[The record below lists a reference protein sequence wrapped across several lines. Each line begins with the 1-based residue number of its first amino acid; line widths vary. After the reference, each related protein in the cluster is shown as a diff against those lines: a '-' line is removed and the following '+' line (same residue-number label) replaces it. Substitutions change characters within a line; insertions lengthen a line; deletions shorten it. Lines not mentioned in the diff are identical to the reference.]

1 MEVILS
7 EKYLSLPIGKI
18 ITMSGKATRAIRS
31 DTSDLEKQ
39 FAYVD
44 TIINRHYNAAL
55 ANVNLESLLTAWEV
69 GQYVSVQLKS
79 SHWGAKVVSDLADYL
94 KRQNPKRRGYG
105 KRHLYN
111 MVKFYDTYNTVE
123 FQYLEQQLRL
133 NEIVQLSIAQI
144 GETSNQTE
152 IVQLPI
158 AQIGLTFVPMPKVL
172 ALTTFTNHIEIL
184 NRCRT
189 DEERVFYM
197 LYAAHQKLKTEE
209 LRRSIVTQ
217 TYSTILDKEKMMSP
231 NLRDN
236 YPNVE
241 FILKDK
247 AIVDFLNLPQKH
259 NEHHLHKGLLE
270 HMKEFI
276 LELGKDFL
284 FVDSEYAVQV
294 GGSTK
299 RIDLLFYHRALQC
312 LVAIELK
319 AVDFEPEFVGKMD
332 MYLEA
337 LDRDVKRDNE
347 NPSIGIILCPSAD
360 RSMVEYTLNRSL
372 SPTMVAEYRNK
383 LIPQEVMQKSLEEY
397 CAFLG
402 NDMADNSLK
411 GNQQ

>member
-1 MEVILS
+1 MVQTETI
-7 EKYLSLPIGKI
+7 
-18 ITMSGKATRAIRS
+18 
-31 DTSDLEKQ
+31 DLEKQ

-44 TIINRHYNAAL
+44 AIINRHRGSAIAMV
-55 ANVNLESLLTAWEV
+55 NVESLLTAWEV
-69 GQYVSVQLKS
+69 GQYISFQLKS
-79 SHWGAKVVSDLADYL
+79 SQWGAKVVSDLADYL
-94 KRQNPKRRGYG
+94 KRQNPRRRGYG

-111 MVKFYDTYNTVE
+111 MVKLYETYSTGD
-123 FQYLEQQLRL
+123 FHQLVGNLKL
-133 NEIVQLSIAQI
+133 N
-144 GETSNQTE
+144 E

-158 AQIGLTFVPMPKVL
+158 AQIGNLENSLEIVQLPIAQMETHMDSMPKVL

-184 NRCRT
+184 NRCRA
-189 DEERVFYM
+189 DEERIFYM
-197 LYAAHQKLKTEE
+197 LYAAHQRLKTEE
-209 LRRSIVTQ
+209 LRRCIVNQ
-217 TYSTILDKEKMMSP
+217 TYANLLDKDKMMSP
-231 NLRDN
+231 NLRDS

-299 RIDLLFYHRALQC
+299 RIDWLFYHRALQC

-360 RSMVEYTLNRSL
+360 RSMVEYTLSRSL
-372 SPTMVAEYRNK
+372 SPTMVAEYRSK
-383 LIPQEVMQKSLEEY
+383 LIPQEVMQRSLEEY

-402 NDMADNSLK
+402 DDMK
-411 GNQQ
+411 TNQQKD

>member
-1 MEVILS
+1 MDKKTVR
-7 EKYLSLPIGKI
+7 I
-18 ITMSGKATRAIRS
+18 IPSNPDDFER
-31 DTSDLEKQ
+31 Q

-44 TIINRHYNAAL
+44 SIINKHRTTAIAT
-55 ANVNLESLLTAWEV
+55 VNMESLLTAWEV
-69 GQYVSVQLKS
+69 GQFISTQLKS
-79 SHWGAKVVSDLADYL
+79 SHWGSKVVSELADYL
-94 KRQNPKRRGYG
+94 KRQNPKRRGFG

-111 MVKFYDTYNTVE
+111 MVKFYDTYSTDE
-123 FQYLEQQLRL
+123 FRHLGEHLKL
-133 NEIVQLSIAQI
+133 DEFVQLPIAQI
-144 GETSNQTE
+144 ENNDRQNE

-158 AQIGLTFVPMPKVL
+158 AQFENSSKSMPIVLTL
-172 ALTTFTNHIEIL
+172 NTFTNHIEIL
-184 NRCRT
+184 NRCAT
-189 DEERVFYM
+189 NEERVFYM
-197 LYAAHQKLKTEE
+197 LYAAHQRLKTEE
-209 LRRSIVTQ
+209 LRRCIVTQ
-217 TYSTILDKEKMMSP
+217 THVALLGKEKMMSP
-231 NLRDN
+231 KLRDN
-236 YPNVE
+236 YPNIDFV
-241 FILKDK
+241 LKDK

-259 NEHHLHKGLLE
+259 NEHHLHKGLIE

-360 RSMVEYTLNRSL
+360 RSMVEYTLSRSL
-372 SPTMVAEYRNK
+372 SPTMVTEYRRK
-383 LIPQEVMQKSLEEY
+383 LIPKEVMQKSLDEY
-397 CAFLG
+397 CSYLG
-402 NDMADNSLK
+402 TNLNENIDN
-411 GNQQ
+411 